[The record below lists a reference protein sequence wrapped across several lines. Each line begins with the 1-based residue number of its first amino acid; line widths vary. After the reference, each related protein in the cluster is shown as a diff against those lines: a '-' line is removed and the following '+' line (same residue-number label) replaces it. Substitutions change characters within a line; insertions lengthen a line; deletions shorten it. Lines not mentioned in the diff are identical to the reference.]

1 MERSNLNMTE
11 DTEESEWIDVQP
23 RKKKKRGLC
32 HFHKREEAA
41 ATLAAVSA
49 ASATPPAGPPA
60 PATPPADTPAPV
72 TPAAAAQPKALPRAP
87 TAATRF
93 KVNGPSPV
101 DFINRLNDPR
111 LSFIAKPNRYGDFIL
126 YSKNEN
132 TSRLLSQHDHLEP
145 LREATRKAVILHY
158 PLQLPLDLVQSLPDV
173 LTVYRCTN
181 KAKEPLRKLIAT
193 FRGTIPEKIDLKNWG
208 TFPTAN
214 YTPEPLRCFKCQR
227 FGHHQ
232 ARCASENHIC
242 GVCSQ
247 RHPTEECISKL
258 KAKEVTT
265 PKCPNCNK
273 KHHAWSRFCPAR
285 LKLISSAKTSQS
297 TPPPPRQPVP
307 RLQSAEEFPAL
318 PPPPCPV
325 QPTVD
330 TAVQTPPE
338 KPAPVEGTRIIKE
351 IKTFLGND
359 GLNLL
364 IETIAKSIL
373 YWISSKDHLQLDERV
388 KGGTMEGFRDYLSVL
403 EARPPDG
410 T

>member
-132 TSRLLSQHDHLEP
+132 TSHLLSQHDRLEP

-193 FRGTIPEKIDLKNWG
+193 FRGTFQRRLTSRIGELSPQL
-208 TFPTAN
+208 T
-214 YTPEPLRCFKCQR
+214 TPLNLFDVSSVS
-227 FGHHQ
+227 G
-232 ARCASENHIC
+232 
-242 GVCSQ
+242 
-247 RHPTEECISKL
+247 L
-258 KAKEVTT
+258 VTT
-265 PKCPNCNK
+265 
-273 KHHAWSRFCPAR
+273 
-285 LKLISSAKTSQS
+285 
-297 TPPPPRQPVP
+297 
-307 RLQSAEEFPAL
+307 
-318 PPPPCPV
+318 
-325 QPTVD
+325 
-330 TAVQTPPE
+330 
-338 KPAPVEGTRIIKE
+338 KPAV
-351 IKTFLGND
+351 
-359 GLNLL
+359 LL
-364 IETIAKSIL
+364 RTTSAVSAASVIQQKSA
-373 YWISSKDHLQLDERV
+373 SPS
-388 KGGTMEGFRDYLSVL
+388 
-403 EARPPDG
+403 
-410 T
+410 